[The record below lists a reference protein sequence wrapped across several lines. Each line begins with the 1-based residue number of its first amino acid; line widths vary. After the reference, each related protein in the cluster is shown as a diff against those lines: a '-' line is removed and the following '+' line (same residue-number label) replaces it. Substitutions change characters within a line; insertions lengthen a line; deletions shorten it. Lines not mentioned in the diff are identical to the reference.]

1 MFDLERVLPIGS
13 LTTLGLELADF
24 TRPVSYVMSLI
35 AVSLEKKEK
44 KKKKDRMMLFLP
56 IDNL

>member
-1 MFDLERVLPIGS
+1 MFDLERVLLIGS

-35 AVSLEKKEK
+35 AVSLERKEK
-44 KKKKDRMMLFLP
+44 KKKRQNDAFP
-56 IDNL
+56 SHW